1 MSGNVMHNYG
11 KKVNG
16 HYIWFSSLPGVLQ
29 ANNMSNQQRVTQI
42 VNVDTYGKYEM
53 KVQIDKPAKF

>member
-29 ANNMSNQQRVTQI
+29 ANKMTNQQRVTQI

-53 KVQIDKPAKF
+53 KV